1 MAGLSLREPGSWL
14 SDDVLGGERLDLSGV
29 LSSLLD
35 KGVAL
40 RGGVTLAVAD
50 IDLVYL
56 DLALLLTA
64 IETAMKEPKRTP
76 LLASAFGPPV
86 LSRHPAPHGDA
97 LLEESRVGEPTRGAG
112 RDQLPQGKGVSISE
126 VAPGL
131 PERIDADSTA
141 AENGLARLVLTLIEL
156 LRKVLEH
163 QAIRRMD
170 GGGLTEDEVEKLGLA
185 MLRLHKRM
193 EEMKEVFG
201 LADEDLQVDLGP
213 LGRLR

>member
-1 MAGLSLREPGSWL
+1 V
-14 SDDVLGGERLDLSGV
+14 SDEILDGQRLDLSDV

-64 IETAMKEPKRTP
+64 IETAMREPKRTP
-76 LLASAFGPPV
+76 ALLASAFGPPV
-86 LSRHPAPHGDA
+86 LEPAARRGEA
-97 LLEESRVGEPTRGAG
+97 LPAGEPERDPGHSGAAARGSG
-112 RDQLPQGKGVSISE
+112 EGLDISDL
-126 VAPGL
+126 APGL
-131 PERIDADSTA
+131 PERIDADANA

-170 GGGLTEDEVEKLGLA
+170 GGGLTEAEVEKLGLA

-193 EEMKEVFG
+193 EDMKEVFG
-201 LADEDLQVDLGP
+201 LSDEDLQVDLGP

>member
-1 MAGLSLREPGSWL
+1 L
-14 SDDVLGGERLDLSGV
+14 SDDILGSDRLDLSDV

-50 IDLVYL
+50 IDLIYL

-64 IETAMKEPKRTP
+64 IESVAREPRRTG
-76 LLASAFGPPV
+76 LLASALGPPD
-86 LSRHPAPHGDA
+86 LSPGGRAHGEGERPAPA
-97 LLEESRVGEPTRGAG
+97 AVGVPTAASPP
-112 RDQLPQGKGVSISE
+112 LPRSEGVSLSE
-126 VAPGL
+126 LAPDL

-170 GGGLTEDEVEKLGLA
+170 GGGLTESEVERLGLA
-185 MLRLHKRM
+185 MLRLHQRM

>member
-1 MAGLSLREPGSWL
+1 M
-14 SDDVLGGERLDLSGV
+14 SDDILGSERLDLSDV

-64 IETAMKEPKRTP
+64 VESAMKEPKRMS
-76 LLASAFGPPV
+76 LLARAFGPPEFAP
-86 LSRHPAPHGDA
+86 RHRGHEVGADAGMGSPVAPPGP
-97 LLEESRVGEPTRGAG
+97 EGPSSG
-112 RDQLPQGKGVSISE
+112 RPEGVSIAE

-131 PERIDADSTA
+131 PERIDADSSA

-170 GGGLTEDEVEKLGLA
+170 GGGLTEAEVEKLGLA

-193 EEMKEVFG
+193 EDMKEVFG

>member
-1 MAGLSLREPGSWL
+1 MN
-14 SDDVLGGERLDLSGV
+14 DDLLGGQRLDLSDV

-64 IETAMKEPKRTP
+64 IESAFGEPRRTS
-76 LLASAFGPPV
+76 LLAGAFGPPDF
-86 LSRHPAPHGDA
+86 SRARPPRSGSVEAPTSVAGDVHQG
-97 LLEESRVGEPTRGAG
+97 SDT
-112 RDQLPQGKGVSISE
+112 GKGLSISE
-126 VAPGL
+126 LAPGL

-170 GGGLTEDEVEKLGLA
+170 GGGLTEAEVERLGLA

-193 EEMKEVFG
+193 EDMKEVFG

-213 LGRLR
+213 LGHLR

>member
-1 MAGLSLREPGSWL
+1 M
-14 SDDVLGGERLDLSGV
+14 SDDILGSGRLDLSDV

-64 IETAMKEPKRTP
+64 IESVMQEPKRAPP
-76 LLASAFGPPV
+76 LLARAFGPPDLTPGRGTAADTAV
-86 LSRHPAPHGDA
+86 
-97 LLEESRVGEPTRGAG
+97 VPTPGAG
-112 RDQLPQGKGVSISE
+112 AARTDSPHSASQGKGVTISDL
-126 VAPGL
+126 APGL
-131 PERIDADSTA
+131 PDRIDADASA

-193 EEMKEVFG
+193 EDMKEVFG

>member
-1 MAGLSLREPGSWL
+1 M
-14 SDDVLGGERLDLSGV
+14 SDDILGSERLDLSDV

-64 IETAMKEPKRTP
+64 IESVVREPKHTG
-76 LLASAFGPPV
+76 LLASAFGPPD
-86 LSRHPAPHGDA
+86 LSPGRRASGEAQGEMRVEANIARAGTSVPERTAGVALSELAPD
-97 LLEESRVGEPTRGAG
+97 
-112 RDQLPQGKGVSISE
+112 
-126 VAPGL
+126 L

-170 GGGLTEDEVEKLGLA
+170 GGGLTEAEVERLGLA
-185 MLRLHKRM
+185 MLRLHQRM
-193 EEMKEVFG
+193 EEMKGVFG

>member
-1 MAGLSLREPGSWL
+1 M
-14 SDDVLGGERLDLSGV
+14 SDEILGGDRLDLSDV

-64 IETAMKEPKRTP
+64 IESVAREPKRTS
-76 LLASAFGPPV
+76 LLASALGPPD
-86 LSRHPAPHGDA
+86 LAPGGRAREREPA
-97 LLEESRVGEPTRGAG
+97 EPPLAGAVAPVRGGAPAG
-112 RDQLPQGKGVSISE
+112 REGVALSE
-126 VAPGL
+126 VAPDL
-131 PERIDADSTA
+131 PERIDADATA

-170 GGGLTEDEVEKLGLA
+170 GGGLTEAEVERLGLA

>member
-1 MAGLSLREPGSWL
+1 M
-14 SDDVLGGERLDLSGV
+14 SDDLLGSERLDLSDV

-56 DLALLLTA
+56 DLAVLLTA
-64 IETAMKEPKRTP
+64 IETAMQQQRRPS
-76 LLASAFGPPV
+76 LLASAFGPPLLDPDHAPTGV
-86 LSRHPAPHGDA
+86 GQTTESPLRGDPA
-97 LLEESRVGEPTRGAG
+97 AG
-112 RDQLPQGKGVSISE
+112 PERSGRTDTGVSLAE

-131 PERIDADSTA
+131 PERIDADASA

-170 GGGLTEDEVEKLGLA
+170 GGGLTEAEVEKLGLA

>member
-1 MAGLSLREPGSWL
+1 M
-14 SDDVLGGERLDLSGV
+14 SDNVLGGERLDLSDV

-50 IDLVYL
+50 IDLIYL

-64 IETAMKEPKRTP
+64 VESAMKEPKRMS
-76 LLASAFGPPV
+76 LLAGAFGPPDLTPGRRARETV
-86 LSRHPAPHGDA
+86 PQVGRERAEAAPGKRPDA
-97 LLEESRVGEPTRGAG
+97 ATSAE
-112 RDQLPQGKGVSISE
+112 GVSIAE
-126 VAPGL
+126 LAPGL
-131 PERIDADSTA
+131 PERIDADASA

-170 GGGLTEDEVEKLGLA
+170 GGGLTEAEVEKLGLA

-193 EEMKEVFG
+193 EDMKEVFG

>member
-1 MAGLSLREPGSWL
+1 M
-14 SDDVLGGERLDLSGV
+14 SDDILGSERLDLSDV

-64 IETAMKEPKRTP
+64 IESVAREPKRP
-76 LLASAFGPPV
+76 GLLASAFGPPD
-86 LSRHPAPHGDA
+86 LS
-97 LLEESRVGEPTRGAG
+97 PTRRVRDEPRAG
-112 RDQLPQGKGVSISE
+112 THAEAGDPPRAASAPSRGEGVAISE
-126 VAPGL
+126 LAPDL

-170 GGGLTEDEVEKLGLA
+170 GGGLTEAEVERLGLA

>member
-1 MAGLSLREPGSWL
+1 M
-14 SDDVLGGERLDLSGV
+14 SDEILDGQRLDLSDV

-64 IETAMKEPKRTP
+64 VETALREPKRTP
-76 LLASAFGPPV
+76 ALLAGAFGPPV
-86 LSRHPAPHGDA
+86 LEPAA
-97 LLEESRVGEPTRGAG
+97 RRKEEQRAGATTADRDVSPSGAEARERGG
-112 RDQLPQGKGVSISE
+112 GVDIAE
-126 VAPGL
+126 LAPGL
-131 PERIDADSTA
+131 PERIDADANA

-170 GGGLTEDEVEKLGLA
+170 GGGLTEEEVEKLGLA

-193 EEMKEVFG
+193 EDMKEVFG

>member
-1 MAGLSLREPGSWL
+1 M
-14 SDDVLGGERLDLSGV
+14 SDDILGSERLDLSDV

-64 IETAMKEPKRTP
+64 IESVAREPKRTG
-76 LLASAFGPPV
+76 LLASAFGPPD
-86 LSRHPAPHGDA
+86 LSPGRQARAEVPSGTPIGAEPRSEGSPIPAGSEGVA
-97 LLEESRVGEPTRGAG
+97 LNEL
-112 RDQLPQGKGVSISE
+112 
-126 VAPGL
+126 APDL

-170 GGGLTEDEVEKLGLA
+170 GGGLTEAEVERLGLA

>member
-1 MAGLSLREPGSWL
+1 M
-14 SDDVLGGERLDLSGV
+14 SDDILGGERLDLSDV

-64 IETAMKEPKRTP
+64 VESAMKEPKRMS
-76 LLASAFGPPV
+76 LLAGAFGPPD
-86 LSRHPAPHGDA
+86 LTPGRRARETAPQEVGRERAEAAPGKRPDA
-97 LLEESRVGEPTRGAG
+97 ATSAE
-112 RDQLPQGKGVSISE
+112 GVSIAE
-126 VAPGL
+126 LAPGL

-170 GGGLTEDEVEKLGLA
+170 GGGLSEAEVEKLGLA

>member
-1 MAGLSLREPGSWL
+1 MAGLPFREPGAGV
-14 SDDVLGGERLDLSGV
+14 SDDILGSERLDLSDV

-64 IETAMKEPKRTP
+64 IESVAREPKRTG
-76 LLASAFGPPV
+76 LLATAFGPPD
-86 LSRHPAPHGDA
+86 LSHGGRA
-97 LLEESRVGEPTRGAG
+97 RAEEQR
-112 RDQLPQGKGVSISE
+112 
-126 VAPGL
+126 VAPVRADAGPTGGPIPPPREGVTLSELAPDL

-170 GGGLTEDEVEKLGLA
+170 GGGLSEAEVERLGLA

>member
-1 MAGLSLREPGSWL
+1 MAGLPFREPGAGV
-14 SDDVLGGERLDLSGV
+14 SDDILGSERLDLSDV

-64 IETAMKEPKRTP
+64 IESVAREPKRTG
-76 LLASAFGPPV
+76 LLASAFGPPD
-86 LSRHPAPHGDA
+86 LSPGRRSSGEAPGGTPAAAA
-97 LLEESRVGEPTRGAG
+97 LPEE
-112 RDQLPQGKGVSISE
+112 GVSAPARKQGVALSE
-126 VAPGL
+126 LAPDL

-170 GGGLTEDEVEKLGLA
+170 GGGLSEAEVERLGLA

>member
-1 MAGLSLREPGSWL
+1 M
-14 SDDVLGGERLDLSGV
+14 SDDILDSQRLDLSDV

-64 IETAMKEPKRTP
+64 VETAVREPKRTP
-76 LLASAFGPPV
+76 ALLASAFGPPV
-86 LSRHPAPHGDA
+86 LEPAA
-97 LLEESRVGEPTRGAG
+97 RREGEQWTGTTRADSDDRARGPAAREG
-112 RDQLPQGKGVSISE
+112 GEGVDISE
-126 VAPGL
+126 LAPGL
-131 PERIDADSTA
+131 PERIDADANA

-170 GGGLTEDEVEKLGLA
+170 GGGLTEAEVEKLGLA

-193 EEMKEVFG
+193 EDMKEVFG

>member
-1 MAGLSLREPGSWL
+1 M
-14 SDDVLGGERLDLSGV
+14 SDDSIGGERLDLSDV

-64 IETAMKEPKRTP
+64 IETIAAEPRRAP
-76 LLASAFGPPV
+76 LLASAFGPPA
-86 LSRHPAPHGDA
+86 LDPRPAAVRGPA
-97 LLEESRVGEPTRGAG
+97 RGEAEPPARAPGTAAPSGG
-112 RDQLPQGKGVSISE
+112 RADVSMAE

-170 GGGLTEDEVEKLGLA
+170 GGGLTEAEVERLGLA

>member
-1 MAGLSLREPGSWL
+1 M
-14 SDDVLGGERLDLSGV
+14 SDDILGSERLDLSDV

-76 LLASAFGPPV
+76 LLASAFGPPS
-86 LSRHPAPHGDA
+86 LSPPPAPHGDA
-97 LLEESRVGEPTRGAG
+97 LLEQPAG
-112 RDQLPQGKGVSISE
+112 RERHAPSREDQPSEEKGVSISD

-170 GGGLTEDEVEKLGLA
+170 GGGLSEAEVEKLGLA
-185 MLRLHKRM
+185 MLRLHTRM

>member
-1 MAGLSLREPGSWL
+1 L
-14 SDDVLGGERLDLSGV
+14 SDDILGSDRLDLSDV

-50 IDLVYL
+50 IDLIYL

-64 IETAMKEPKRTP
+64 IESVTREPKRTG
-76 LLASAFGPPV
+76 LLASAFGPPPLTPGHPV
-86 LSRHPAPHGDA
+86 REREPAETLPTGGVAAVQGRTPAPAEGVA
-97 LLEESRVGEPTRGAG
+97 LNEL
-112 RDQLPQGKGVSISE
+112 
-126 VAPGL
+126 APDL

-170 GGGLTEDEVEKLGLA
+170 GGGLTEAEVERLGLA

>member
-1 MAGLSLREPGSWL
+1 M
-14 SDDVLGGERLDLSGV
+14 SDDILGSERLDLSDV

-50 IDLVYL
+50 IDLIYL

-64 IETAMKEPKRTP
+64 IESVTREPKRSG
-76 LLASAFGPPV
+76 LLASALGPPA
-86 LSRHPAPHGDA
+86 LSPADRARAPERVVPPADA
-97 LLEESRVGEPTRGAG
+97 VAAAEGGPVPPRKEGVALSELAP
-112 RDQLPQGKGVSISE
+112 DLPD
-126 VAPGL
+126 
-131 PERIDADSTA
+131 RIDADSTA

-170 GGGLTEDEVEKLGLA
+170 GGGLTEAEVERLGLA
-185 MLRLHKRM
+185 MLRLHQRM
-193 EEMKEVFG
+193 EEMKGVFG

>member
-1 MAGLSLREPGSWL
+1 M
-14 SDDVLGGERLDLSGV
+14 SDDILGSERLDLSDV

-64 IETAMKEPKRTP
+64 IESVAREPKRTG
-76 LLASAFGPPV
+76 LLASAFGPPD
-86 LSRHPAPHGDA
+86 LSPGRRAGGEAPRESSAEADAAPA
-97 LLEESRVGEPTRGAG
+97 
-112 RDQLPQGKGVSISE
+112 
-126 VAPGL
+126 VAPPPERKEGVALSELAPDL

-141 AENGLARLVLTLIEL
+141 AENGLDRLVLTLIEL

-170 GGGLTEDEVEKLGLA
+170 GGGLSEAEVERLGLA

>member
-1 MAGLSLREPGSWL
+1 M
-14 SDDVLGGERLDLSGV
+14 SDDILDSQRLDLSDV

-64 IETAMKEPKRTP
+64 VETAIREPKRTP
-76 LLASAFGPPV
+76 SLLATAFGPPV
-86 LSRHPAPHGDA
+86 LEPAARRGEEQWTETAPPESEGRASRP
-97 LLEESRVGEPTRGAG
+97 EG
-112 RDQLPQGKGVSISE
+112 RDSAEGVDISE
-126 VAPGL
+126 LAPGL
-131 PERIDADSTA
+131 PERIDADANA

-170 GGGLTEDEVEKLGLA
+170 GGGLTEAEVEKLGLA

-193 EEMKEVFG
+193 EDMKEVFG

>member
-1 MAGLSLREPGSWL
+1 M
-14 SDDVLGGERLDLSGV
+14 SDEILDGQRLDLSDV

-64 IETAMKEPKRTP
+64 
-76 LLASAFGPPV
+76 V
-86 LSRHPAPHGDA
+86 
-97 LLEESRVGEPTRGAG
+97 ESVIREPTRTPGLLAGALG
-112 RDQLPQGKGVSISE
+112 PPALGPAARREEEQWTGTTRAETEVRASGPEARQRGEGVDISE
-126 VAPGL
+126 LAPGL
-131 PERIDADSTA
+131 PERIDADANA

-170 GGGLTEDEVEKLGLA
+170 GGGLTEAEVEKLGLA

-193 EEMKEVFG
+193 EDMKEVFG

>member
-1 MAGLSLREPGSWL
+1 M
-14 SDDVLGGERLDLSGV
+14 SDDVLGSDRLDLSDV

-64 IETAMKEPKRTP
+64 MESVAREPKKRTG
-76 LLASAFGPPV
+76 LLASTLGPPD
-86 LSRHPAPHGDA
+86 LSPGDRARGPAPDVTVA
-97 LLEESRVGEPTRGAG
+97 GANA
-112 RDQLPQGKGVSISE
+112 
-126 VAPGL
+126 APGSAPIPARKEDVALSELAPDL

-170 GGGLTEDEVEKLGLA
+170 GGGLSEMEVERLGLA

>member
-1 MAGLSLREPGSWL
+1 M
-14 SDDVLGGERLDLSGV
+14 SDDILDSQRLDLSDV

-64 IETAMKEPKRTP
+64 VESAIREPKRTP
-76 LLASAFGPPV
+76 ALLASAFGPPM
-86 LSRHPAPHGDA
+86 LEPGARRGQEQWTQAAP
-97 LLEESRVGEPTRGAG
+97 EETEG
-112 RDQLPQGKGVSISE
+112 GVSRPEAREGREGVDISE
-126 VAPGL
+126 LAPGL
-131 PERIDADSTA
+131 PARIDADANA

-170 GGGLTEDEVEKLGLA
+170 GGGLTEAEIEKLGLA
-185 MLRLHKRM
+185 MLRLHQRM
-193 EEMKEVFG
+193 EDMKEVFG

>member
-1 MAGLSLREPGSWL
+1 V
-14 SDDVLGGERLDLSGV
+14 SDDVLDGQRLDLSDV

-64 IETAMKEPKRTP
+64 IETATKDPKRTS
-76 LLASAFGPPV
+76 LLAGAFGPPDMTPARRPREA
-86 LSRHPAPHGDA
+86 LAAEPSTPAHPPVAPVATD
-97 LLEESRVGEPTRGAG
+97 E
-112 RDQLPQGKGVSISE
+112 GKGVSISE
-126 VAPGL
+126 LAPGL
-131 PERIDADSTA
+131 PERINADSTA

-170 GGGLTEDEVEKLGLA
+170 GGGLTEAEVERLGLA
-185 MLRLHKRM
+185 MLRLHTRM

-213 LGRLR
+213 LGHLR

>member
-1 MAGLSLREPGSWL
+1 MT
-14 SDDVLGGERLDLSGV
+14 DDVLGGQRLDLSDV

-64 IETAMKEPKRTP
+64 IESAIGEPRRTS
-76 LLASAFGPPV
+76 LLAGAFGPPD
-86 LSRHPAPHGDA
+86 LSPGRLARQESLVDAVAPAAPVARGQQRGPDA
-97 LLEESRVGEPTRGAG
+97 
-112 RDQLPQGKGVSISE
+112 GKGVAISD

-170 GGGLTEDEVEKLGLA
+170 GGSLTEAEVEKLGLA

-193 EEMKEVFG
+193 EDMKEVFG

-213 LGRLR
+213 LGHLR

>member
-1 MAGLSLREPGSWL
+1 M
-14 SDDVLGGERLDLSGV
+14 SDDILGSDRLDLSDV

-64 IETAMKEPKRTP
+64 IESVAREPKRTG
-76 LLASAFGPPV
+76 LLASTLGPPV
-86 LSRHPAPHGDA
+86 LSPGERARSPEQAVGADAVSETAPLPPRKEGVA
-97 LLEESRVGEPTRGAG
+97 L
-112 RDQLPQGKGVSISE
+112 SE
-126 VAPGL
+126 LAPDL

-156 LRKVLEH
+156 LRKVFEH

-170 GGGLTEDEVEKLGLA
+170 GGGLTEAEVERLGLA
-185 MLRLHKRM
+185 MLRLHTRM

>member
-1 MAGLSLREPGSWL
+1 M
-14 SDDVLGGERLDLSGV
+14 SDDLLGGDRLDLSDV
-29 LSSLLD
+29 LSGLLD

-50 IDLVYL
+50 IDLIYL

-64 IETAMKEPKRTP
+64 IETAIREPKRTR
-76 LLASAFGPPV
+76 LLAGAFGPPDLTPGRRAREEASAEM
-86 LSRHPAPHGDA
+86 LSSESRTPPAP
-97 LLEESRVGEPTRGAG
+97 RGTSERKEVTMA
-112 RDQLPQGKGVSISE
+112 E

-131 PERIDADSTA
+131 PERIDADSSA

-163 QAIRRMD
+163 QAIRRME
-170 GGGLTEDEVEKLGLA
+170 GGGLSEEEVEKLGLA

>member
-1 MAGLSLREPGSWL
+1 M
-14 SDDVLGGERLDLSGV
+14 SDEIIGGERLDLSDV

-64 IETAMKEPKRTP
+64 IESIAGEPRRAP

-86 LSRHPAPHGDA
+86 LDPRRAAVREPASEGDQPSSRAPGIA
-97 LLEESRVGEPTRGAG
+97 ASAG
-112 RDQLPQGKGVSISE
+112 GRADVSMAE

-170 GGGLTEDEVEKLGLA
+170 GGGLTEAEVERLGLA

>member
-1 MAGLSLREPGSWL
+1 MAGVPLREPGAGL
-14 SDDVLGGERLDLSGV
+14 SDEILDGQRLDLSDV

-56 DLALLLTA
+56 DLAVLLTA
-64 IETAMKEPKRTP
+64 VETAMREPKRAP
-76 LLASAFGPPV
+76 ALLAGAFGPPA
-86 LSRHPAPHGDA
+86 LDPAARRREEQRSGTAPAPEVSSSA
-97 LLEESRVGEPTRGAG
+97 AAARESGG
-112 RDQLPQGKGVSISE
+112 GVDIAE
-126 VAPGL
+126 LAPGL
-131 PERIDADSTA
+131 PERIDADANA

-170 GGGLTEDEVEKLGLA
+170 GGGLTEEEVEKLGLA

-193 EEMKEVFG
+193 EDMKEVFG

>member
-1 MAGLSLREPGSWL
+1 M
-14 SDDVLGGERLDLSGV
+14 SDDILGGERLDLSDV
-29 LSSLLD
+29 LSNLLD

-64 IETAMKEPKRTP
+64 VESAIREPKRMP
-76 LLASAFGPPV
+76 LLATAFGRPD
-86 LSRHPAPHGDA
+86 LA
-97 LLEESRVGEPTRGAG
+97 PTRRS
-112 RDQLPQGKGVSISE
+112 RDQAPAIQSGPAAEIASAARNTEAGGEGVSIAE
-126 VAPGL
+126 LAPGL
-131 PERIDADSTA
+131 PERINADSNA

-170 GGGLTEDEVEKLGLA
+170 GGGLTEAEVEKLGLA

-193 EEMKEVFG
+193 EDMKEVFG

>member
-1 MAGLSLREPGSWL
+1 MAGLSFREPDAGV
-14 SDDVLGGERLDLSGV
+14 SDDILGSERLDLSDV

-64 IETAMKEPKRTP
+64 IESVAREPKRTGF
-76 LLASAFGPPV
+76 LASAFGPPD
-86 LSRHPAPHGDA
+86 LSPGRRSRGEAQGETPAGADLPPVGTSAAARKEGVA
-97 LLEESRVGEPTRGAG
+97 L
-112 RDQLPQGKGVSISE
+112 SE
-126 VAPGL
+126 LAPDL

-170 GGGLTEDEVEKLGLA
+170 GGGLSEAEVERLGLA
-185 MLRLHKRM
+185 MLRLHTRM

>member
-1 MAGLSLREPGSWL
+1 MAGVPFREPGAGLSDDILGS
-14 SDDVLGGERLDLSGV
+14 DRLDLSDV

-64 IETAMKEPKRTP
+64 IESVAREPKRAG
-76 LLASAFGPPV
+76 LLASTLGPPDLTPGRWAREREPAEALPAADV
-86 LSRHPAPHGDA
+86 APAPGGTA
-97 LLEESRVGEPTRGAG
+97 PGGE
-112 RDQLPQGKGVSISE
+112 GVSLSE
-126 VAPGL
+126 LAPDL
-131 PERIDADSTA
+131 PERIDADATA

-170 GGGLTEDEVEKLGLA
+170 GGGLTEAEVERLGLA

>member
-1 MAGLSLREPGSWL
+1 M
-14 SDDVLGGERLDLSGV
+14 SDDILGSERLDLSDV

-64 IETAMKEPKRTP
+64 IESVAREPKRAG
-76 LLASAFGPPV
+76 LLASAVGPPD
-86 LSRHPAPHGDA
+86 L
-97 LLEESRVGEPTRGAG
+97 
-112 RDQLPQGKGVSISE
+112 
-126 VAPGL
+126 APGRRARGETPGGTPAERDVTPSAPATPARGEGLALSELAPDL

-170 GGGLTEDEVEKLGLA
+170 GGGLTEAEVERLGLA

>member
-1 MAGLSLREPGSWL
+1 VT
-14 SDDVLGGERLDLSGV
+14 DDVLGGQRLDLSDV

-64 IETAMKEPKRTP
+64 IESAIGEPRRTS
-76 LLASAFGPPV
+76 LLAGAFGSPDLSPGR
-86 LSRHPAPHGDA
+86 LSRQESLAGAVAPAAPVA
-97 LLEESRVGEPTRGAG
+97 RGQ
-112 RDQLPQGKGVSISE
+112 QLGPDTVKGVSISD

-170 GGGLTEDEVEKLGLA
+170 GGSLTEAEVEKLGLA

-193 EEMKEVFG
+193 EDMKEVFG

-213 LGRLR
+213 LGHLR

>member
-1 MAGLSLREPGSWL
+1 MARVSLRQPDAGV
-14 SDDVLGGERLDLSGV
+14 SDEILGGERLDLSDV

-64 IETAMKEPKRTP
+64 VESAMKEPKRMP
-76 LLASAFGPPV
+76 LLAAAFGPPD
-86 LSRHPAPHGDA
+86 RAPKA
-97 LLEESRVGEPTRGAG
+97 RSTRGAEPNREG
-112 RDQLPQGKGVSISE
+112 PSPDAAGAGPRPPVSSAAVSIGE
-126 VAPGL
+126 LAPGL
-131 PERIDADSTA
+131 PERIDADSSA

-170 GGGLTEDEVEKLGLA
+170 GGGLTDAEVEKLGLA

>member
-1 MAGLSLREPGSWL
+1 M
-14 SDDVLGGERLDLSGV
+14 SDDILGSERLDLSDV

-64 IETAMKEPKRTP
+64 IETAMKEPKRTS
-76 LLASAFGPPV
+76 LLASAFGPPI
-86 LSRHPAPHGDA
+86 LSPPPAPHGDA
-97 LLEESRVGEPTRGAG
+97 LLDQPSAPQPVGGSPRGQSP
-112 RDQLPQGKGVSISE
+112 RDQGVAISDL
-126 VAPGL
+126 APGL

-141 AENGLARLVLTLIEL
+141 ADNGLARLVLTLIEL

-170 GGGLTEDEVEKLGLA
+170 GGGLTDAEVEKLGLA
-185 MLRLHKRM
+185 MLRLHQRM

>member
-1 MAGLSLREPGSWL
+1 MSDEILGS
-14 SDDVLGGERLDLSGV
+14 GRLDLSDV

-76 LLASAFGPPV
+76 LLASAFGPPI
-86 LSRHPAPHGDA
+86 LSPPPAPHGDA
-97 LLEESRVGEPTRGAG
+97 LLEQPPLGG
-112 RDQLPQGKGVSISE
+112 RHAAAAPEQPAQAKGVSISD

-131 PERIDADSTA
+131 PERIDADATA

-170 GGGLTEDEVEKLGLA
+170 GGGLTEAEVEKLGLA

>member
-1 MAGLSLREPGSWL
+1 MAGVSFREPDAGV
-14 SDDVLGGERLDLSGV
+14 SDDILGSERLDLSDV

-64 IETAMKEPKRTP
+64 IESVAREPKRTGV
-76 LLASAFGPPV
+76 LASAFGPPD
-86 LSRHPAPHGDA
+86 LSPGRRARDEPPDEARAEAGGTPRSASPAA
-97 LLEESRVGEPTRGAG
+97 REE
-112 RDQLPQGKGVSISE
+112 GVAISE
-126 VAPGL
+126 LAPDL

-170 GGGLTEDEVEKLGLA
+170 GGGLTEAEVERLGLA